1 MSHVAPPLIWISQWG
16 SCRNFRL
23 WRHFL

>member
-1 MSHVAPPLIWISQWG
+1 MRHVAPPLIWISQWG
-16 SCRNFRL
+16 SCRNFWL

>member
-16 SCRNFRL
+16 SCRNFWL